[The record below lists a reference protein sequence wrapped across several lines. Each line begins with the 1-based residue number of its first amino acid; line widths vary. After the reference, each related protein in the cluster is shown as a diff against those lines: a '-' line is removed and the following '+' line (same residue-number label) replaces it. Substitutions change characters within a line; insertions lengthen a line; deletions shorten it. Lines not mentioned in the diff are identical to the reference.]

1 MTDHI
6 KKNFK
11 IQWDQIKMMFWH
23 PSLNPK
29 VVSSYIFE
37 IYVKDTK
44 IVTFSSM
51 RWQQQHIGIW
61 SIS

>member
-37 IYVKDTK
+37 IYGGLRWLDIYGK
-44 IVTFSSM
+44 I
-51 RWQQQHIGIW
+51 
-61 SIS
+61 

>member
-37 IYVKDTK
+37 IYACYGPETAKYQLLKT
-44 IVTFSSM
+44 
-51 RWQQQHIGIW
+51 G
-61 SIS
+61 